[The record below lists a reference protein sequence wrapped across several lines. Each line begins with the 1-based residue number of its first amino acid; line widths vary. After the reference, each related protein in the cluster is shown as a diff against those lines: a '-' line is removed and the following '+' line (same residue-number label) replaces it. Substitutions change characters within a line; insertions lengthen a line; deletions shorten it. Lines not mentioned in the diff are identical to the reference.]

1 MALEAA
7 VLASRA
13 LGAPTPAWALLAI
26 SVAPCGQQCPSR
38 VLPLRAQVAPMSQG
52 TALPEPENVP
62 ACSTRQ
68 WLSWPMATVLQQ
80 QTCEGLG
87 HTREGK
93 GSSGK
98 RVVETNIMVGHQRG
112 FSSARAMVQLSH
124 SITCEVHNPGWGPLQ
139 ISAITILP
147 HPLTSKHQYQGKL
160 RRAVRKLRPGERSHV

>member
-1 MALEAA
+1 
-7 VLASRA
+7 
-13 LGAPTPAWALLAI
+13 
-26 SVAPCGQQCPSR
+26 
-38 VLPLRAQVAPMSQG
+38 
-52 TALPEPENVP
+52 
-62 ACSTRQ
+62 
-68 WLSWPMATVLQQ
+68 MATVLQQ
-80 QTCEGLG
+80 RTCEGLG

-160 RRAVRKLRPGERSHV
+160 RRAVRKLRPDVACARIGHGCSAVPRGRDEQVGSEGLTSALGVGVDVAGPAAEDEWIRGLPDETHPG